1 VLADERFAPA
11 VRERLAVPGQ
21 ALAAPNLL
29 DFEVASAVRRKLLR
43 EEIRHEQAAAAIALL
58 ERLRVTRYP
67 NSALLRRSWEMRDR
81 LTIYDAAYVALA
93 ERLAVPLVTL
103 DARLQRTAARHVAVE
118 LPAHP

>member
-1 VLADERFAPA
+1 MLADERFAPA
-11 VRERLAVPGQ
+11 VRERLDVPGQ

-43 EEIRHEQAAAAIALL
+43 AEIRHEQAAAAIGLL

-67 NSALLRRSWEMRDR
+67 NSALLLRSWELRDR

-103 DARLQRTAARHVAVE
+103 DARLQRAAARHVAVE

>member
-1 VLADERFAPA
+1 MLADERFAPA
-11 VRERLAVPGQ
+11 VRDRLAVPGQ

>member
-1 VLADERFAPA
+1 MLADERFAPA

-81 LTIYDAAYVALA
+81 LTIHDAAYVALA